1 MLLNPFGRKRVWI
14 KKCHGKSLEWSVH
27 GCFALSAALQMPDC
41 GRGTKVE
48 FQDAASSLPDK
59 SFDLMVTCMMADCG
73 VQAFCGST
81 YGHGFGGSKS
91 ALGSATVLNGIE
103 TRRLRGGAN
112 GMFGLG
118 SDAEDT

>member
-1 MLLNPFGRKRVWI
+1 
-14 KKCHGKSLEWSVH
+14 
-27 GCFALSAALQMPDC
+27 MPDC

-59 SFDLMVTCMMADCG
+59 SFDLMVTRMMADCG

-91 ALGSATVLNGIE
+91 ALGSSKVLNRVR
-103 TRRLRGGAN
+103 TPRRPKQEL
-112 GMFGLG
+112 MY
-118 SDAEDT
+118 S